1 MSLNTQNLQSI
12 INFIWTVAD
21 DVLINKFLENQY
33 QDVILPMTVLRRLDL
48 ALEPTK
54 DKVLKTHKEFK
65 KKIDNVSGLLT
76 SELHGSGLA
85 FYNTSQFTM
94 KKLLADPKN
103 IDTNFL
109 DYLNGFSEN
118 VQDIITKFKFRNQL
132 KTFEETGITFS
143 LIEKFCNPKVELSPD
158 KISPMAMGY
167 MFEDLIRRFNEKT
180 NAAAGRHFTPREI
193 IELMTHLV
201 YLPVKNKI
209 QKGTFL
215 VYDPCAGS
223 GAMLTQSKLFA
234 TNPEGE
240 IKSKATFHL
249 YGQENTGEMYAVC
262 KSDML
267 LKGED
272 PDKIKFGSTLSEYGF
287 DPDLKF
293 NFMLTNP
300 PYGTTWKQDIDN
312 LNVGTEQKVSIVDK
326 RFNLPVKNYKGELEE
341 NCLTSRSNDGQL
353 MFLLHMISKMKSPK
367 DGGSRIASVHNASA
381 LFNGEPGSGESMIRQ
396 YIIENDLLETV
407 IALPPDMFYNTN
419 ISSFILVV
427 TNIKSEERKGKIQL
441 INATQFW
448 EKMDKPLGKKRKQ
461 LSPSQIEDLTNTYLS
476 FKESQNSLIFN
487 NDEFGYKQINIFEP
501 LKDKDGI
508 VLKDNKGNILPDKET
523 KLIENVPINSD
534 IKKHIEKNVKPII
547 SNVIYDTK
555 KYKIG
560 YDIPFP
566 KFFFEKNESKY
577 PSELLK
583 VIREIKINLIR
594 QKADRFFNQ
603 FVSDL
608 VVSHSEKMY
617 WLSNY
622 PREWPILKAKYIFKE
637 ISIKNTEEQQ
647 LLSVTQDQGV
657 IPRDLLDKDVM
668 NPSDDISGFKLVHVG
683 DFVISLRS
691 FQGGLEFS
699 EYEGLVSPAY
709 TVLKNK
715 KDIDTSFYKFLFK
728 STAFISALQ
737 TLISGIRDGKSIK
750 YKDFGEMYIP
760 YPPIELQTKI
770 GNELSNDA
778 ELQEIENQILLIT
791 KTFLEA
797 NYKFN
802 SSSKL
807 EIAAEAR
814 ENYSMR

>member
-54 DKVLKTHKEFK
+54 DKVLETHNEFK
-65 KKIDNVSGLLT
+65 SKIDNVSGLLT

-132 KTFEETGITFS
+132 KTFEDTGITFS

-201 YLPVKNKI
+201 YLPVKDKI

-287 DPDLKF
+287 EHDLKF

-300 PYGTTWKQDIDN
+300 PYGTSWKQDIDN
-312 LNVGTEQKVSIVDK
+312 LNVGTEKKISIVDK
-326 RFNLPVKNYKGELEE
+326 RFNLKIKNFKGELEE

-353 MFLLHMISKMKSPK
+353 MFMLHMLSKMKDPK
-367 DGGSRIASVHNASA
+367 DGGSRIASVQNGSA
-381 LFNGEPGSGESMIRQ
+381 LFTGDAGSGESSIRQ
-396 YIIENDLLETV
+396 YILENDLLEC
-407 IALPPDMFYNTN
+407 IIQLPNDIFYNTG
-419 ISSFILVV
+419 IATYVWII
-427 TNIKSEERKGKIQL
+427 TNVKDEKRKEKVQL
-441 INATQFW
+441 INASSAGFYQKMRKSLGSKRNELTSQHIEAIQEMYFAFEENQYSKIFDNEDFGFYQISVHQP
-448 EKMDKPLGKKRKQ
+448 EKGENGKIVLDSKGNPK
-461 LSPSQIEDLTNTYLS
+461 SDSS
-476 FKESQNSLIFN
+476 
-487 NDEFGYKQINIFEP
+487 
-501 LKDKDGI
+501 LKD
-508 VLKDNKGNILPDKET
+508 
-523 KLIENVPINSD
+523 IENVPMKDSIANYFTKEVLPYAPD
-534 IKKHIEKNVKPII
+534 AW
-547 SNVIYDTK
+547 YDKTK
-555 KYKIG
+555 MKVGYEIAFNKYF
-560 YDIPFP
+560 Y
-566 KFFFEKNESKY
+566 
-577 PSELLK
+577 
-583 VIREIKINLIR
+583 
-594 QKADRFFNQ
+594 Q
-603 FVSDL
+603 
-608 VVSHSEKMY
+608 
-617 WLSNY
+617 
-622 PREWPILKAKYIFKE
+622 
-637 ISIKNTEEQQ
+637 
-647 LLSVTQDQGV
+647 
-657 IPRDLLDKDVM
+657 
-668 NPSDDISGFKLVHVG
+668 
-683 DFVISLRS
+683 
-691 FQGGLEFS
+691 
-699 EYEGLVSPAY
+699 YEGLRS
-709 TVLKNK
+709 L
-715 KDIDTSFYKFLFK
+715 KDIAAD
-728 STAFISALQ
+728 ILQ
-737 TLISGIRDGKSIK
+737 LEQETDGLLKEI
-750 YKDFGEMYIP
+750 
-760 YPPIELQTKI
+760 IE
-770 GNELSNDA
+770 
-778 ELQEIENQILLIT
+778 
-791 KTFLEA
+791 
-797 NYKFN
+797 
-802 SSSKL
+802 
-807 EIAAEAR
+807 
-814 ENYSMR
+814 

>member
-300 PYGTTWKQDIDN
+300 PYGTSWKQDIDN
-312 LNVGTEQKVSIVDK
+312 LNVGTEKKISIVDK
-326 RFNLPVKNYKGELEE
+326 RFNLKIKSFKGELEE
-341 NCLTSRSNDGQL
+341 TCLTSRSNDGQL
-353 MFLLHMISKMKSPK
+353 MFMLHMLSKMKDRK
-367 DGGSRIASVHNASA
+367 DGGSRIASIQNGSA
-381 LFNGEPGSGESMIRQ
+381 LFTGDAGSGESGIRQ
-396 YIIENDLLETV
+396 YILENDLLEC
-407 IALPPDMFYNTN
+407 IIQLPNDIFYNTG
-419 ISSFILVV
+419 IATYVWLL
-427 TNIKSEERKGKIQL
+427 TNVKEERRKGKVQL
-441 INATQFW
+441 INASTEEFYRN
-448 EKMDKPLGKKRKQ
+448 MRKPLGEKRLELLPEHIVKIQ
-461 LSPSQIEDLTNTYLS
+461 ELYFAFEENKYSKIFDTTDFGFYQITVHQPERDEKGKIVLDAKGNPKSDNELKD
-476 FKESQNSLIFN
+476 FEKVPMKESI
-487 NDEFGYKQINIFEP
+487 
-501 LKDKDGI
+501 KDYFKNE
-508 VLKDNKGNILPDKET
+508 VLPFAPDAWY
-523 KLIENVPINSD
+523 D
-534 IKKHIEKNVKPII
+534 DKKMKV
-547 SNVIYDTK
+547 
-555 KYKIG
+555 G
-560 YDIPFP
+560 YDISFT
-566 KFFFEKNESKY
+566 KY
-577 PSELLK
+577 FYKHEPL
-583 VIREIKINLIR
+583 
-594 QKADRFFNQ
+594 
-603 FVSDL
+603 
-608 VVSHSEKMY
+608 
-617 WLSNY
+617 
-622 PREWPILKAKYIFKE
+622 
-637 ISIKNTEEQQ
+637 
-647 LLSVTQDQGV
+647 
-657 IPRDLLDKDVM
+657 RDLA
-668 NPSDDISGFKLVHVG
+668 DIERDIMQLEKET
-683 DFVISLRS
+683 D
-691 FQGGLEFS
+691 GL
-699 EYEGLVSPAY
+699 L
-709 TVLKNK
+709 
-715 KDIDTSFYKFLFK
+715 
-728 STAFISALQ
+728 
-737 TLISGIRDGKSIK
+737 
-750 YKDFGEMYIP
+750 
-760 YPPIELQTKI
+760 
-770 GNELSNDA
+770 NEIVA
-778 ELQEIENQILLIT
+778 
-791 KTFLEA
+791 
-797 NYKFN
+797 
-802 SSSKL
+802 
-807 EIAAEAR
+807 
-814 ENYSMR
+814 